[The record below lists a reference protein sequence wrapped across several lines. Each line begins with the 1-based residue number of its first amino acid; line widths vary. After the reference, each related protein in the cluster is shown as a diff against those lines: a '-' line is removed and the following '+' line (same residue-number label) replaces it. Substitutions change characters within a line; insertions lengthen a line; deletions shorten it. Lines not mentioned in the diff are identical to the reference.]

1 MGHKRPLEAEA
12 GEAATA
18 EGAAPPTAAAAAA
31 TGGAAP
37 ADAAHAAGYDAYM
50 TGYVFGALRRVVGEG
65 VGGCV
70 DKVNVVRRAAPLL
83 VGRSK
88 YGAG

>member
-1 MGHKRPLEAEA
+1 
-12 GEAATA
+12 
-18 EGAAPPTAAAAAA
+18 
-31 TGGAAP
+31 
-37 ADAAHAAGYDAYM
+37 M
-50 TGYVFGALRRVVGEG
+50 TGYVFGALRRVVGDG